1 MVEPSGLQIQEPIA
15 FKPSTPLTLGV
26 ELEFQLIDKQRFDL
40 APRAV
45 EILNEVPAG
54 LEGRIKPEFI
64 RSMIEVNTR
73 ICSSVAEAAVDLEA
87 HCRLL
92 EALAGKHD
100 CLLFASSLHPFA
112 VAHAQQLSPN
122 SRYHRIMEELQLV
135 GRRFITQGLHV
146 HVGLPDGET
155 AIRVCDA
162 IRIHL
167 PILLAL
173 STSSPFYQGEDTGLH
188 SYRAKLFEALPLA
201 GIPDYYETW
210 DNFQRVAHLL
220 LATGI
225 IQQTRDLWW
234 DVRPHPDFGTIEVRI
249 CDLPSR
255 FSEIIGLVA
264 LIQALVAR
272 CSKSQFPAED
282 ANMQILRSNKWQ
294 AARYGL
300 GGHFVDPFGLQ
311 GRTMAEA
318 ALDLLAELAPFF
330 DELATASYL
339 APLREVLERG
349 TSAHR
354 QRLLYH
360 DSNDFRSMIET
371 IRSEFW
377 L

>member
-201 GIPDYYETW
+201 GIPDYFATW
-210 DNFQRVAHLL
+210 ANFRSTALL
-220 LATGI
+220 LIRCGI
-225 IQQTRDLWW
+225 IHQVRDLWW
-234 DVRPHPDFGTIEVRI
+234 DVRPHPDFGTVEIRI

-255 FSEIIGLVA
+255 FDEIIAVTALV
-264 LIQALVAR
+264 QALVVYLSR
-272 CSKSQFPAED
+272 VKGPIPD
-282 ANMQILRSNKWQ
+282 ANSQILRSNKWQ
-294 AARYGL
+294 AARHGL
-300 GGHFVDPFGLQ
+300 AGRFVDPFALENRSQ
-311 GRTMAEA
+311 AEA
-318 ALDLLAELAPFF
+318 AAALIQTLEPTFSELGTGAQVAA
-330 DELATASYL
+330 LHRIISQ
-339 APLREVLERG
+339 G
-349 TSAHR
+349 TSTDR
-354 QRLLYH
+354 QRALH
-360 DSNDFRSMIET
+360 KEGMDFSAIINE
-371 IRSEFW
+371 IRREFW